1 MSNDRT
7 LPQGTYATVPTVDRM
22 LPDGNYIKGTAAAG
36 GAFKP
41 AWAIAANTVISS
53 GAQTA

>member
-22 LPDGNYIKGTAAAG
+22 LPDGTYITGTSAAAT
-36 GAFKP
+36 FNP
-41 AWAIAANTVISS
+41 AWNASANTTIQS
-53 GAQTA
+53 GAMQG